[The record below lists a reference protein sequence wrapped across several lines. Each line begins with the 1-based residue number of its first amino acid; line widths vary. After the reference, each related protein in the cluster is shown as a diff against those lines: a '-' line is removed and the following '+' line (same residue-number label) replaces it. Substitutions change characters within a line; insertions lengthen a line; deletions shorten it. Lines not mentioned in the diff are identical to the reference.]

1 MIKRNSILILTLL
14 LSFFLIFG
22 GSQTFAAKKAKKV
35 LYLKNNI
42 HAQARPERG
51 GKTVN
56 RGSYANYVDPGEGH
70 FFFPV
75 NTPVEIKTKGSFRGK
90 MLVIT
95 SQKDGKI
102 IYLECNEKNM
112 GMGMKEYIDVIA
124 SPQKVSLK
132 GLSKLDSK
140 GIRNGKA
147 YKGMTKKGV
156 RMALGY
162 PAKHKTPS
170 LKSNTW
176 TYWRDRFRMRLVTFN
191 SKGRVIRIQ

>member
-1 MIKRNSILILTLL
+1 MIKRNSILIPALL

-22 GSQTFAAKKAKKV
+22 GSQTFAAKSKKI

-42 HAQARPERG
+42 HAQARPDRG

-95 SQKDGKI
+95 NQKDGKI
-102 IYLECNEKNM
+102 IYFECNEKNM

-147 YKGMTKKGV
+147 YNGMTKKGV

-162 PAKHKTPS
+162 PAKHMTPS
-170 LKSNTW
+170 LKNNQW
-176 TYWRDRFRMRLVTFN
+176 TYWRDRFRMRVVKFN
-191 SKGRVIRIQ
+191 SKGRVIKIQ